1 LEHFDCDVL
10 VVGSGAAG
18 LRAAIAAKSM
28 NCDVAV
34 LSKGSPSKGTCTI

>member
-1 LEHFDCDVL
+1 LENFKCDVL

-28 NCDVAV
+28 GCDVV
-34 LSKGSPSKGTCTI
+34 VTLSGWIFAM